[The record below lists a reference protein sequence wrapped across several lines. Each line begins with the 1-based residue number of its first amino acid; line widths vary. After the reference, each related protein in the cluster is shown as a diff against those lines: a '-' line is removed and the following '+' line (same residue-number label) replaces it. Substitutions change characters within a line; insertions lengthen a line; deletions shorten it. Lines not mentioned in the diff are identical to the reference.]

1 MHAMSGGDASRRP
14 VAISKQWQ
22 PAASK
27 VSIALEKSIVK
38 NATATIIVEPES
50 KPLISSPSASS
61 SPSIWMLALCA
72 GGICTSYLWY
82 GMIEERLHMS
92 PGMPPMTAFLLVS
105 QCITNVLV
113 AKTYSTV
120 LFPSEK
126 PKNEKRSLC
135 HPLFLLTSFCFFA
148 SMLTTGHSLHYVSYP
163 VQVLAKSS
171 KLIPTMVVGLI
182 VERKRY
188 SAYQWIG
195 ATSITVGILIFN
207 LSQHYNRSS
216 DEKERSSLYGLCL
229 LGFALAM
236 DGLLGS
242 CQGLLKKQR
251 KNYRA
256 PDAME
261 TMLYVNLYAILFLLP
276 TALYTGHW
284 KNGMELLMQE
294 DSEFPLIFLLLN
306 GMAAAGQICIFFTIH
321 LYSPLM
327 CTTITTTRKF
337 ITVFLSVQ
345 KFRHAFSPIEWSCV
359 AFVFGGVYLEIA
371 SKVKT
376 APPPPST
383 TKKLQ

>member
-1 MHAMSGGDASRRP
+1 
-14 VAISKQWQ
+14 
-22 PAASK
+22 
-27 VSIALEKSIVK
+27 
-38 NATATIIVEPES
+38 
-50 KPLISSPSASS
+50 
-61 SPSIWMLALCA
+61 
-72 GGICTSYLWY
+72 
-82 GMIEERLHMS
+82 
-92 PGMPPMTAFLLVS
+92 
-105 QCITNVLV
+105 
-113 AKTYSTV
+113 
-120 LFPSEK
+120 
-126 PKNEKRSLC
+126 
-135 HPLFLLTSFCFFA
+135 
-148 SMLTTGHSLHYVSYP
+148 
-163 VQVLAKSS
+163 
-171 KLIPTMVVGLI
+171 
-182 VERKRY
+182 
-188 SAYQWIG
+188 
-195 ATSITVGILIFN
+195 
-207 LSQHYNRSS
+207 
-216 DEKERSSLYGLCL
+216 